1 VSVVAVATA
10 VIQALPWVVIALILV
25 EFTLADEL
33 PAPRVRRVAVIAG
46 LMPMA
51 ASMTA
56 VMVAPVRT
64 VPEVIGIALGPLTF
78 LVLHAML
85 RVGFL
90 RLKASEPVLTFTPD
104 SHQGRSTRLWYE
116 PDAPRRVSAWDHV
129 FSMLVGTAMLLSAA
143 PAIAEIIRRS

>member
-1 VSVVAVATA
+1 MSAVAVATA

-90 RLKASEPVLTFTPD
+90 RLKASEPVLTRD
-104 SHQGRSTRLWYE
+104 
-116 PDAPRRVSAWDHV
+116 RRDHP
-129 FSMLVGTAMLLSAA
+129 SLVA
-143 PAIAEIIRRS
+143 